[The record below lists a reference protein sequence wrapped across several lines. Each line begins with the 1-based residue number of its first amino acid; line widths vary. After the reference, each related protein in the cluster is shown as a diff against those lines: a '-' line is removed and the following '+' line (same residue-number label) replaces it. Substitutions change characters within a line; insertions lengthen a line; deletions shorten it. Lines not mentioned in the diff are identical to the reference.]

1 MKEKL
6 YTIDLTDAVK
16 SGDECMFCWLERKL
30 EQDSL
35 EFVLGSS
42 YMENDIREETSRQ
55 GFCRHHTK
63 MMFDY
68 GNNLGN
74 AWILKSR
81 LEYINREFR
90 KQMADSV
97 SADQGKGGR
106 GFFGKLRRAD
116 GGASGSGSGQR
127 EGASAA
133 ENWIRSEENHCY
145 VCGRMRTVYERMLD
159 TFVYMLRNDSGFAE
173 LLTASRGFCVHHF
186 ADVLQVCGQKLTP
199 KEKETWIPELGK
211 LMERN
216 LDRMQEDIDWLIE
229 KYDYRNEAADW
240 KQSKDAVQRTMQKLV
255 GGHPADPVF
264 KNRK

>member
-16 SGDECMFCWLERKL
+16 SGDECMLCWLERKL
-30 EQDSL
+30 EQDNL
-35 EFVLGSS
+35 EFVLGAS
-42 YMENDIREETSRQ
+42 YMENDIREATSRQ

-81 LEYINREFR
+81 LDYMNQEFQ
-90 KQMADSV
+90 KQMADY
-97 SADQGKGGR
+97 AAGTPGKSGGL
-106 GFFGKLRRAD
+106 FGMLRRGD
-116 GGASGSGSGQR
+116 GGAGAGRSGQR

-133 ENWIRSEENHCY
+133 ENWLRSEECHCY
-145 VCGRMRTVYERMLD
+145 VCSRMQTVYERMLD
-159 TFVYMLRNDSGFAE
+159 TFVYMLRNDDGFAE
-173 LLTASRGFCVHHF
+173 LLMNSKGFCLHHF
-186 ADVLQVCGQKLTP
+186 AEVLRICDQKLTP
-199 KEKETWIPELGK
+199 KEKEVWIPKLGT
-211 LMERN
+211 LMKQN
-216 LDRMQEDIDWLIE
+216 LDRMQEDINWLIE

-240 KQSKDAVQRTMQKLV
+240 RQSRDAVQRTMQKLT

-264 KNRK
+264 KNKK

>member
-16 SGDECMFCWLERKL
+16 SGDECMLCWLERKL
-30 EQDSL
+30 EQDNL
-35 EFVLGSS
+35 EFVLGAS
-42 YMENDIREETSRQ
+42 YMENDIREATSRQ

-81 LEYINREFR
+81 LEYMNQEFQ
-90 KQMADSV
+90 KQIADY
-97 SADQGKGGR
+97 AAGTPGKSGGL
-106 GFFGKLRRAD
+106 FGMLRRGD
-116 GGASGSGSGQR
+116 GGAGAGRSGQR

-133 ENWIRSEENHCY
+133 ENWLRSEECHCY
-145 VCGRMRTVYERMLD
+145 VCSRMQTVYERMLD
-159 TFVYMLRNDSGFAE
+159 TFVYMLRNDDGFAE
-173 LLTASRGFCVHHF
+173 LLMNSKGFCLHHF
-186 ADVLQVCGQKLTP
+186 ADVLRICDQKLTP
-199 KEKETWIPELGK
+199 KEKEVWIPKLGA
-211 LMERN
+211 LMKQN
-216 LDRMQEDIDWLIE
+216 LDRMQEDINWLIE

-240 KQSKDAVQRTMQKLV
+240 RQSRDAVQRTMQKLT

-264 KNRK
+264 KNKK